1 MVLVILAV
9 VWAVYLVSWV
19 RSRTEHRR
27 VNSINSFSNHLS
39 VLERTAPGG
48 RAPPVAP
55 SMAASPPGQG
65 YFAPRRPTMSQT
77 KKRRR
82 DILVGLLAATGVT
95 FLGMLV
101 IGGMVTYLFGL
112 SLVLT
117 VAYVMALANLQK
129 QALER
134 RSKVRYLDGTAVA
147 PAAWADPEWTGRRR
161 GRRPRLPVAADLRRQ
176 RPLIPSGSPP
186 RDRRAPPAPTPGV
199 RSPRLADAVD
209 GGRRCR
215 PRRMRQRRPAS
226 SPCRRADGR
235 RPSRAAGSPRAHPGD
250 VTATGL
256 VRARGLP
263 AEAVEA
269 AGPRRP
275 EAVRGTR
282 SPAPK
287 RHQRAVEAR

>member
-1 MVLVILAV
+1 VTLVVLVILAV

-48 RAPPVAP
+48 RSSARTLSGHAV
-55 SMAASPPGQG
+55 SGSSTTGLGGQG

-95 FLGMLV
+95 FLGMVV

-129 QALER
+129 RALER

-147 PAAWADPEWTGRRR
+147 PAAWAGPEWT
-161 GRRPRLPVAADLRRQ
+161 ADDEGADRAYPSRQ
-176 RPLIPSGSPP
+176 IY
-186 RDRRAPPAPTPGV
+186 
-199 RSPRLADAVD
+199 AV
-209 GGRRCR
+209 GGR
-215 PRRMRQRRPAS
+215 
-226 SPCRRADGR
+226 
-235 RPSRAAGSPRAHPGD
+235 
-250 VTATGL
+250 
-256 VRARGLP
+256 
-263 AEAVEA
+263 
-269 AGPRRP
+269 
-275 EAVRGTR
+275 
-282 SPAPK
+282 
-287 RHQRAVEAR
+287 